1 MSSFGACAQTTREL
15 NERLQELESRVSLLE
30 IPPLAGREWYELL
43 RHKLLPQL
51 GDDTYLV
58 VAVVGGT
65 NIGKSVVFNHLAGS
79 RASATSPLASGTK
92 HPVCLVPS
100 GFSERHD
107 LETVFPGFVLTEWN
121 EGVELEEDASHRLF
135 WHTSDQ
141 LPDNLLVLDTPDID
155 SDAQVNWTR
164 ADNIRH
170 CADVLIAVHT
180 QQKYNDAAVKQF
192 FRKAAA
198 EDKAVI
204 VIFNQCQLPED
215 DEIWPIWLTTFT
227 DETGIQP
234 EIVYVAPNNR
244 QAAETNQLPFFER
257 QWPLGED
264 NPIDENSHNLCDDL
278 ARLRFN
284 DIKLRSLAGSLN
296 HLLAPEAGV
305 TGYLNEIAESSKR
318 REAAVALLD
327 EQELVQSKCWPSVP
341 NNLLVPE
348 IRNWWQAHRV
358 GWPKHI
364 RGFYDKLGTGI
375 TWSLRTVKHKLTGE
389 PPAPEEVYR
398 LQEWET
404 ILDIVHSAFDGL
416 RRLADLGDPLI
427 RDRIEPVLAGRSRAD
442 VIAHLK
448 QAHKQIDFEQ
458 LIGELVNS
466 QMLSFQRENPK
477 FYRFLSQLDK
487 VATAAR
493 PVTSVALFLTG
504 LGPAGDLAAQA
515 VSESAIQIAGE
526 VASGTATVAVGEAA
540 LGGASAGIGRLEAWF
555 RRLHTAFAMQRAE
568 WMYQLLTENLWGS
581 LATELQDA
589 AALPESEIYRHV
601 QQSLQQ
607 LRQQVAQALAPTT

>member
-15 NERLQELESRVSLLE
+15 SQRLQDLEQCVSLLE
-30 IPPLAGREWYELL
+30 MPPLAGREWFELL
-43 RHKLLPQL
+43 KHKLLPQL
-51 GDDTYLV
+51 SDDTYLV

-79 RASATSPLASGTK
+79 RSSATSPLASGTR
-92 HPVCLVPS
+92 HPVCLVPAD
-100 GFSERHD
+100 FCQRHD
-107 LETVFPGFVLTEWN
+107 LSAVFPGFVLSEW
-121 EGVELEEDASHRLF
+121 EHGLELQDHADHQLF
-135 WHTSDQ
+135 WHASDQ
-141 LPDNLLVLDTPDID
+141 LPANLLVLDTPDID
-155 SDAQVNWTR
+155 SDTQVNWTR

-204 VIFNQCQLPED
+204 VVFNQCQLPED
-215 DEIWPIWLTTFT
+215 DDIWPIWLRTFA
-227 DETGIQP
+227 DETGITP
-234 EIVYVAPNNR
+234 EFVYVAPSDR
-244 QAAETNQLPFFER
+244 QAAEDNRLPFYER
-257 QWPLGED
+257 QWPPED
-264 NPIDENSHNLCDDL
+264 GDNNSDSRNLCDDL

-284 DIKLRSLAGSLN
+284 EIKLRSLAGSLN
-296 HLLAPEAGV
+296 HLLDTETGAA
-305 TGYLNEIAESSKR
+305 GYLREIAESSKR

-327 EQELVQSKCWPSVP
+327 EQELVQPKKWPPVP

-348 IRNWWQAHRV
+348 IRNWWQAHRE

-364 RGFYDKLGTGI
+364 HGFYDKLGTGI
-375 TWSLRTVKHKLTGE
+375 AWPFRAVKHKLTGIPPE
-389 PPAPEEVYR
+389 PQNVYR
-398 LQEWET
+398 QQEWET
-404 ILDIVHSAFDGL
+404 ILDIVHGAFDGL

-442 VIAHLK
+442 VIVSLK
-448 QAHKQIDFEQ
+448 QAHSQVDFEQ
-458 LIGELVNS
+458 LVRALVGTH
-466 QMLSFQRENPK
+466 MASFQLENPK

-493 PVTSVALFLTG
+493 PATSVVLFLTG
-504 LGPAGDLAAQA
+504 LGPAGDLAAHA
-515 VSESAIQIAGE
+515 VSESAMQLAGE
-526 VASGTATVAVGEAA
+526 VVGGTATVAVGEAA

-555 RRLHTAFAMQRAE
+555 RRLHTTFAVQRAE
-568 WMYQLLTENLWGS
+568 WMYELLTQNLWGS

-589 AALPESEIYRHV
+589 AALPESSTFRDV

-607 LRQQVAQALAPTT
+607 LRNQVSQALEPDD